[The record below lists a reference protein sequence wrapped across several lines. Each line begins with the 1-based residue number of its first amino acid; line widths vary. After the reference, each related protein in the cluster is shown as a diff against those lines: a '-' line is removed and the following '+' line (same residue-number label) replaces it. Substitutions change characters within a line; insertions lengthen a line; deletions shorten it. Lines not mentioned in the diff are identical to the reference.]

1 MNRLYIRFMKMICA
15 KSVAAVACAIALA
28 GLVSACSSSETTTS
42 ESVSSEI
49 ATVEQGA
56 STSAVP
62 ADVAQAFFVAYCNK
76 QQGTLNEA
84 TGECTTADGSTSKI
98 DVTMTDPASAAM
110 VVGFA
115 YEDANQVDIPG
126 CPTAAEF
133 KAAMSGDMPPVITL
147 DCQIAAIEA
156 MTAALSA

>member
-1 MNRLYIRFMKMICA
+1 MRILTK
-15 KSVAAVACAIALA
+15 KSTAAVAGLIATVGML
-28 GLVSACSSSETTTS
+28 SACSSSDTTTS

-56 STSAVP
+56 STNAVP
-62 ADVAQAFFVAYCNK
+62 ADIAQAFFVAYCNK

-98 DVTMTDPASAAM
+98 DVTMTAPASAAI
-110 VVGFA
+110 VVGLA

-133 KAAMSGDMPPVITL
+133 KAAASGDTPPSITL

>member
-1 MNRLYIRFMKMICA
+1 MRILTK
-15 KSVAAVACAIALA
+15 KSTAAVAGLIATVGML
-28 GLVSACSSSETTTS
+28 SACSSSDTSTS

-98 DVTMTDPASAAM
+98 DVTMTDPASAAI
-110 VVGFA
+110 VVGLA
-115 YEDANQVDIPG
+115 YEDPNQVDIPG

-133 KAAMSGDMPPVITL
+133 KAAASGDTPPSITL

-156 MTAALSA
+156 MTVALSA